1 MSSGSF
7 RVDREVCRG
16 SGLCQVMGPALFGR
30 TDSGYPA
37 ADTGELADES
47 SVVLAD
53 EVAECCPTGAIE
65 VLRHDP
71 VHE

>member
-1 MSSGSF
+1 MTRGSF
-7 RVDREVCRG
+7 SVDREVCRG

-37 ADTGELADES
+37 VDAGELRDED

-53 EVAECCPTGAIE
+53 EVAGCCPTGAIE
-65 VLRHDP
+65 VFRHDT